1 MNAIIL
7 AAGLGTRL
15 RPLTDNTPKA
25 LVEVG
30 DKSMLEHQILKL
42 KKAGFKNIVINIHYF
57 GEQIIEFLK
66 ENNNFGLNIK
76 ISDERDLL
84 LDTGGG
90 IAKAGKLFD
99 NDAPILVHNVDI
111 FTNLDLKGVY
121 DAGAEYDVMLV
132 TEKPRSNRVLYFN
145 NNVLRGWRNKT
156 TDETI
161 LTSQEYS
168 TSSNDERAFMGI
180 HVLNTKT
187 IKLMSNHNEEA
198 FPLIPFYL
206 NASKN
211 RELKIG
217 EMFCGSDIVRI
228 DAGKPEV
235 LGACRELIEKF
246 YL

>member
-25 LVEVG
+25 LVKVG
-30 DKSMLEHQILKL
+30 GKTMLEHQIMKL
-42 KKAGFKNIVINIHYF
+42 KKAGFNKIVINIHYF
-57 GEQIIEFLK
+57 GEQIVEFLK
-66 ENNNFGLNIK
+66 ANNNFGLNIK

-90 IAKAGKLFD
+90 IAKAGMLFD
-99 NDAPILVHNVDI
+99 NDNPILVHNVDI
-111 FTNLDLKGVY
+111 FTNLDLVKVY
-121 DAGAEYDVMLV
+121 KEGIRYDVMLV

-145 NNVLRGWRNKT
+145 NNILCGWRNKSSG
-156 TDETI
+156 ETI
-161 LTSQEYS
+161 LTSDKYIA
-168 TSSNDERAFMGI
+168 NIDDERAFMGI
-180 HVLNTKT
+180 HVLNRKT
-187 IKLMSNHNEEA
+187 VEKMNNFDNA

-206 NASKN
+206 NSAKKQN
-211 RELKIG
+211 LNIG
-217 EMFCGSDIVRI
+217 EMFCSSDIVRI

-235 LGACRELIEKF
+235 LGECKEIIKKF

>member
-15 RPLTDNTPKA
+15 RHLTDNTPKA

-30 DKSMLEHQILKL
+30 DKTMLEHQILKL

-57 GEQIIEFLK
+57 GELIIEFLK

-84 LDTGGG
+84 LNTGGG
-90 IAKAGKLFD
+90 IAKAGKMFD
-99 NDAPILVHNVDI
+99 NDSPILVHNVDI
-111 FTNLDLKGVY
+111 FTNLDLSKVY
-121 DAGAEYDVMLV
+121 NEGMKYDVMLV
-132 TEKPRSNRVLYFN
+132 TEKPRSYRVLYFN
-145 NNVLRGWRNKT
+145 NNVLCGWRNKA

-168 TSSNDERAFMGI
+168 INPDDERAFMGI
-180 HVLNTKT
+180 HVLNPRT
-187 IKLMSNHNEEA
+187 INLMNNYKEE

-211 RELKIG
+211 RELNIG
-217 EMFCGSDIVRI
+217 ELFCGSDTVRI

-235 LGACRELIEKF
+235 LEECKEIIERF

>member
-25 LVEVG
+25 LVVVG
-30 DKSMLEHQILKL
+30 GKTMLEHQILKL

-57 GEQIIEFLK
+57 GEQIVEFLK
-66 ENNNFGLNIK
+66 ANNNFELNIK

-90 IAKAGKLFD
+90 IAKAGRMFD
-99 NDAPILVHNVDI
+99 NDSPILVHNVDI
-111 FTNLDLKGVY
+111 FTNLDLTRVY
-121 DAGAEYDVMLV
+121 NEGRKYDVMLV
-132 TEKPRSNRVLYFN
+132 TEKPRSNRVLYFK
-145 NNVLRGWRNKT
+145 NNVLCGWRNKT

-168 TSSNDERAFMGI
+168 INPDNERAFMGI
-180 HVLNTKT
+180 HVLNSKT
-187 IKLMSNHNEEA
+187 INLMSKHNKA

-211 RELKIG
+211 GELNIG
-217 EMFCGSDIVRI
+217 ELFCGSDTVRI

-235 LGACRELIEKF
+235 LEECKEIIDKF

>member
-30 DKSMLEHQILKL
+30 GKTMLEHQILKL

-57 GEQIIEFLK
+57 GEQIIDFLK
-66 ENNNFGLNIK
+66 ANDNFGLNIK

-90 IAKAGKLFD
+90 IAKAGRMFD
-99 NDAPILVHNVDI
+99 NDSPILVHNADI
-111 FTNLDLKGVY
+111 FTNLDLAKVY
-121 DAGAEYDVMLV
+121 NEGMKYDVMLV
-132 TEKPRSNRVLYFN
+132 TEKPRSNRVLFFN

-168 TSSNDERAFMGI
+168 ITPNDERAFMGI
-180 HVLNTKT
+180 HVLNSKT
-187 IKLMSNHNEEA
+187 INLMGKRNEA

-211 RELKIG
+211 GELNIG
-217 EMFCGSDIVRI
+217 EMFCGSDTIRI

-235 LGACRELIEKF
+235 LEECKEIIQKF
-246 YL
+246 YS

>member
-1 MNAIIL
+1 M
-7 AAGLGTRL
+7 
-15 RPLTDNTPKA
+15 
-25 LVEVG
+25 
-30 DKSMLEHQILKL
+30 
-42 KKAGFKNIVINIHYF
+42 
-57 GEQIIEFLK
+57 
-66 ENNNFGLNIK
+66 NIK

-90 IAKAGKLFD
+90 IAKAGRMFD
-99 NDAPILVHNVDI
+99 NDSHILVHNVDI
-111 FTNLDLKGVY
+111 FTNLDLSKVY
-121 DAGAEYDVMLV
+121 NEGMKYDVMLV
-132 TEKPRSNRVLYFN
+132 TEKPRSNRVLFFN

-168 TSSNDERAFMGI
+168 ITPNDERAFMGI
-180 HVLNTKT
+180 HVLNPKT
-187 IKLMSNHNEEA
+187 INLMGKRNGA

-211 RELKIG
+211 RELNIG
-217 EMFCGSDIVRI
+217 ELFCGSDTVRI

-235 LGACRELIEKF
+235 LKECKEIIERF

>member
-15 RPLTDNTPKA
+15 RPLTNNTPKA

-30 DKSMLEHQILKL
+30 GKTMLEHQILKL
-42 KKAGFKNIVINIHYF
+42 KKAGFNNIVINIHYF
-57 GEQIIEFLK
+57 GEQIIEFI
-66 ENNNFGLNIK
+66 ERNNNFGLNIK

-90 IAKAGKLFD
+90 IAKAGCMFD
-99 NDAPILVHNVDI
+99 NDAPIIVHNVDI
-111 FTNLDLKGVY
+111 FTNLDLVKVY
-121 DAGAEYDVMLV
+121 NEGAKHDVMLV

-145 NNVLRGWRNKT
+145 NNVLCGWRNKT
-156 TDETI
+156 TDESI
-161 LTSQEYS
+161 LTSHEYS
-168 TSSNDERAFMGI
+168 INPDDERAFMGV
-180 HVLNTKT
+180 HVLNSKT
-187 IKLMSNHNEEA
+187 INLMSKYNEA

-211 RELKIG
+211 EELNIG
-217 EMFCGSDIVRI
+217 EMFCGNDIVRI

-235 LGACRELIEKF
+235 LQECKEIIDKF

>member
-25 LVEVG
+25 LVVVG
-30 DKSMLEHQILKL
+30 GKTMLEHQILKL

-57 GEQIIEFLK
+57 GEQIVKFLK
-66 ENNNFGLNIK
+66 ANNNFELNIK
-76 ISDERDLL
+76 ISDERNLL

-90 IAKAGKLFD
+90 IAKAGRMFD
-99 NDAPILVHNVDI
+99 NDSPILVHNVDI
-111 FTNLDLKGVY
+111 FTNLDLTHVY
-121 DAGAEYDVMLV
+121 NEGRKYDVMLV
-132 TEKPRSNRVLYFN
+132 TEKPRSNRVLYFK
-145 NNVLRGWRNKT
+145 NNVLCGWRNKT

-168 TSSNDERAFMGI
+168 INPDNERAFMGV
-180 HVLNTKT
+180 HVLNPKT
-187 IKLMSNHNEEA
+187 INLMSKHNET

-211 RELKIG
+211 RELNIG
-217 EMFCGSDIVRI
+217 ELFCGSDAVRI

-235 LGACRELIEKF
+235 LEECKGIIEKF

>member
-25 LVEVG
+25 LVVVG
-30 DKSMLEHQILKL
+30 GKTMLEHQILKL
-42 KKAGFKNIVINIHYF
+42 KKAGFNNIVINIHYF

-66 ENNNFGLNIK
+66 ANNYFGLNIK

-90 IAKAGKLFD
+90 IAKAGCMFD

-111 FTNLDLKGVY
+111 FTNLDLVKVY
-121 DAGAEYDVMLV
+121 NEGAKHDVMLV
-132 TEKPRSNRVLYFN
+132 TEKPRSNRVLYFK
-145 NNVLRGWRNKT
+145 NNVLCGWRNKT

-161 LTSQEYS
+161 LTSHEYS
-168 TSSNDERAFMGI
+168 INPDDERAFMGI
-180 HVLNTKT
+180 HILNPKT
-187 IKLMSNHNEEA
+187 IKLMNCNKEA

-206 NASKN
+206 NVSKN
-211 RELKIG
+211 GELNIG
-217 EMFCGSDIVRI
+217 ELFCGNDTVRI

-235 LGACRELIEKF
+235 LEECKEIIDKF

>member
-25 LVEVG
+25 LVEIG
-30 DKSMLEHQILKL
+30 GKTMLEYQILKL
-42 KKAGFKNIVINIHYF
+42 KKAGFNNIVINIHYF
-57 GEQIIEFLK
+57 GEQIIEFL
-66 ENNNFGLNIK
+66 ERNNNFGLNIK

-99 NDAPILVHNVDI
+99 NDTPILVHNVDI
-111 FTNLDLKGVY
+111 FTNIDLKMVY
-121 DAGAEYDVMLV
+121 DEGAKYDVMLV

-145 NNVLRGWRNKT
+145 NNVLCGWRNKA

-168 TSSNDERAFMGI
+168 INPDDERAFMGI
-180 HVLNTKT
+180 HVLNPRT
-187 IKLMSNHNEEA
+187 INLMNNYKEE

-211 RELKIG
+211 RELNIG
-217 EMFCGSDIVRI
+217 EMFCGNDIVRI

-235 LGACRELIEKF
+235 LDACKELIEKF

>member
-25 LVEVG
+25 LVVVG
-30 DKSMLEHQILKL
+30 GKTMLEHQILKL
-42 KKAGFKNIVINIHYF
+42 KKAGFNNIVINIHYF
-57 GEQIIEFLK
+57 GEQIVEFLK
-66 ENNNFGLNIK
+66 ANDNFGLNIK

-90 IAKAGKLFD
+90 IAKAGCMFD

-111 FTNLDLKGVY
+111 FTNLDLVKVY
-121 DAGAEYDVMLV
+121 NEGAKHDVMLV
-132 TEKPRSNRVLYFN
+132 TEKPRSNRVLYFK
-145 NNVLRGWRNKT
+145 NNVLCGWRNKT

-161 LTSQEYS
+161 LTSHEYS
-168 TSSNDERAFMGI
+168 INPDDERAFMGI
-180 HVLNTKT
+180 HILNPKT
-187 IKLMSNHNEEA
+187 INLMGKRNEA

-211 RELKIG
+211 RELNIG
-217 EMFCGSDIVRI
+217 ELFCGNDTVRI

-235 LGACRELIEKF
+235 LEECKEITDKF

>member
-25 LVEVG
+25 LVEIG
-30 DKSMLEHQILKL
+30 GKTMLEYQILKL
-42 KKAGFKNIVINIHYF
+42 KKAGFNNIVINIHYF
-57 GEQIIEFLK
+57 GEQIIEFL
-66 ENNNFGLNIK
+66 ERNNNFGLNIK

-99 NDAPILVHNVDI
+99 NDTPILVHNVDI
-111 FTNLDLKGVY
+111 FTNIDLKMVY
-121 DAGAEYDVMLV
+121 DEGAKYDVMLV

-145 NNVLRGWRNKT
+145 NNVLCGWRNKNT
-156 TDETI
+156 EETI
-161 LTSQEYS
+161 LTTQKYS
-168 TSSNDERAFMGI
+168 INPNDERAFMGI
-180 HVLNTKT
+180 HVLNPRT
-187 IKLMSNHNEEA
+187 INLMNNYKEE

-211 RELKIG
+211 RELNIG
-217 EMFCGSDIVRI
+217 ELFCGSDTVRI

-235 LGACRELIEKF
+235 LDACKELIEKF

>member
-30 DKSMLEHQILKL
+30 GKTMLEHQILNL
-42 KKAGFKNIVINIHYF
+42 KKAGVSNIVINIHYF
-57 GEQIIEFLK
+57 GEQIVEFLK
-66 ENNNFGLNIK
+66 RNNNFGLNIK
-76 ISDERDLL
+76 ISDERELL

-90 IAKAGKLFD
+90 IAKAGCLFE

-111 FTNLDLKGVY
+111 FTNVDLKRVY
-121 DAGAEYDVMLV
+121 CEGNKFDVMLV
-132 TEKPRSNRVLYFN
+132 TEKPRSNRVLYFTN
-145 NNVLRGWRNKT
+145 NQLCGWRNKAT
-156 TDETI
+156 NETLLTDEKYI
-161 LTSQEYS
+161 P
-168 TSSNDERAFMGI
+168 NANNERAFMGI
-180 HVLNTKT
+180 HVLNAKT
-187 IKLMSNHNEEA
+187 IRLMREYKEA

-206 NASKN
+206 NASKS
-211 RELKIG
+211 RELNIG
-217 EMFCGSDIVRI
+217 EMFCGDDIIRI

-235 LGACRELIEKF
+235 LAECKEIIEKF

>member
-25 LVEVG
+25 LVEVSG
-30 DKSMLEHQILKL
+30 KTMLEHQILNL
-42 KKAGFKNIVINIHYF
+42 KKAGVTNIVINIHYF

-66 ENNNFGLNIK
+66 ANNNFGLSIT

-90 IAKAGKLFD
+90 IAKAGSLFE

-111 FTNLDLKGVY
+111 FTNVDLKKIY
-121 DAGAEYDVMLV
+121 SECDKYDVMLV
-132 TEKPRSNRVLYFN
+132 TEKPRSNRVLYFTN
-145 NNVLRGWRNKT
+145 NQLCGWRNKAT
-156 TDETI
+156 NETI
-161 LTSQEYS
+161 LTDEEYIPNA
-168 TSSNDERAFMGI
+168 NDERAFMGI
-180 HVLNTKT
+180 HVLNAKT
-187 IKLMSNHNEEA
+187 IRLMREYKEA
-198 FPLIPFYL
+198 FPLIPFYM
-206 NASKN
+206 NASKTG
-211 RELKIG
+211 ELNIG
-217 EMFCGSDIVRI
+217 EMFCNDNIVRV

-235 LGACRELIEKF
+235 LAECKEIIDKF

>member
-30 DKSMLEHQILKL
+30 GKTMLEHQILKL
-42 KKAGFKNIVINIHYF
+42 KKAGFNNIVINIHYF
-57 GEQIIEFLK
+57 GEQIIEFL
-66 ENNNFGLNIK
+66 ERNNNFGLNIK

-90 IAKAGKLFD
+90 IAKAGTMFD
-99 NDAPILVHNVDI
+99 NDSPILVHNVDI
-111 FTNLDLKGVY
+111 FTNLDLVKVY
-121 DAGAEYDVMLV
+121 NEGIKYDVMLV

-145 NNVLRGWRNKT
+145 NDILRGWRNKT
-156 TDETI
+156 SNETI

-168 TSSNDERAFMGI
+168 INLDDERAFMGI
-180 HVLNTKT
+180 HVLNAKT
-187 IKLMSNHNEEA
+187 IKIMNNYKNA

-211 RELKIG
+211 EELNIG
-217 EMFCGSDIVRI
+217 EMFCGNDIVRI

-235 LGACRELIEKF
+235 LQECKEIIDKF

>member
-25 LVEVG
+25 LVDVG
-30 DKSMLEHQILKL
+30 GKTMLEHQILNL
-42 KKAGFKNIVINIHYF
+42 KKAEVDNLVINIHYF
-57 GEQIIEFLK
+57 GEQIINFLK
-66 ENNNFGLNIK
+66 ANNNFGLNIK
-76 ISDERDLL
+76 ISDERELL

-90 IAKAGKLFD
+90 IAKAGCLFE

-111 FTNLDLKGVY
+111 FTNVDLKKVY
-121 DAGAEYDVMLV
+121 DEGDKYDVMLV
-132 TEKPRSNRVLYFN
+132 TEKPRSNRVLFFADN
-145 NNVLRGWRNKT
+145 RLCGWKNKAT
-156 TDETI
+156 NETI
-161 LTSQEYS
+161 LTSEEY
-168 TSSNDERAFMGI
+168 TPNPNDERAFMGI
-180 HVLNTKT
+180 HVLNAKT
-187 IKLMSNHNEEA
+187 IRLMREHKEA

-211 RELKIG
+211 EELNIG
-217 EMFCGSDIVRI
+217 ELFCNDDIVRV

-235 LGACRELIEKF
+235 LDKCKEIIDRF

>member
-15 RPLTDNTPKA
+15 RPLTDNIPKA
-25 LVEVG
+25 LVVVG
-30 DKSMLEHQILKL
+30 GKTMLEHQILKL
-42 KKAGFKNIVINIHYF
+42 KKSGFKNIVINIHYF
-57 GEQIIEFLK
+57 GEQIIEFL
-66 ENNNFGLNIK
+66 ERNNNFGLNIK
-76 ISDERDLL
+76 VSDERDLL

-90 IAKAGKLFD
+90 IAKAGNLFD

-111 FTNLDLKGVY
+111 FTNIDLKSVYNEGVK
-121 DAGAEYDVMLV
+121 YDVMLV

-145 NNVLRGWRNKT
+145 NNVLCGWRNKNT
-156 TDETI
+156 EETI

-168 TSSNDERAFMGI
+168 INPDDERAFMGI
-180 HVLNTKT
+180 HVLNPKT
-187 IKLMSNHNEEA
+187 IKLMNNHKEA

-211 RELKIG
+211 RELNIG
-217 EMFCGSDIVRI
+217 EMFCASDIVRI

-235 LGACRELIEKF
+235 LEECKELIEKF